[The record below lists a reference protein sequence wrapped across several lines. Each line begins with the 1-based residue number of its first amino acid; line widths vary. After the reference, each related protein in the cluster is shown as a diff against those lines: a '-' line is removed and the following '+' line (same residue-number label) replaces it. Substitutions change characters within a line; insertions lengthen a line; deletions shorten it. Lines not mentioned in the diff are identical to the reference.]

1 MRGWM
6 LAALLAV
13 LPLPSAWAAAGDVT
27 VADQS
32 SAAYR
37 QPLPGLTAAERDLF
51 SQGRTL
57 FDRPWVLAP
66 AGGRL
71 HDPATLVGL
80 GPVYNDISC
89 LGCHVGNGGGGAPA
103 GPDVPMHGML
113 VRLSLPLPG
122 PHGGPRPLPAYG
134 DQLNDHAVPGVPA
147 EGQARLV
154 YTLRTV
160 VLAGGQRVALRV
172 PHLKV
177 GDLHFGPLGA
187 GALFS
192 PRIAQPVYG
201 GGLLEA
207 IPAPALEAA
216 AARQRAE
223 GGPVRGRVNQVW
235 DIALGRSVP
244 GRFGWKANQPSLAQQ
259 AAGAANGDMG
269 LTSPLFPDKNC
280 RAAQTACQGAR
291 RGPQPDLTAARLR
304 ALATYLRGLAV
315 PARRGA
321 QAPAVLR
328 GERLF
333 SGLGCASCHQPTWK
347 TGDGAALA
355 ALSGQTIHPYSDLLL
370 HDMGPGL
377 ADGRPDFQASGRD
390 WRTPPLWGIGLARRI
405 NADAGFLHDGR
416 ARSLLEAVLW
426 HGGEADTARAAFAAL
441 SKGDRDD
448 VLAFLSSL

>member
-1 MRGWM
+1 MRRWILAAV
-6 LAALLAV
+6 LAAL
-13 LPLPSAWAAAGDVT
+13 PLPPAWAAAGAPT

-32 SAAYR
+32 IAAYL
-37 QPLPGLTAAERDLF
+37 QPLSGLSPAERDLF
-51 SQGRTL
+51 DQGRTL
-57 FDRPWVLAP
+57 FDRPWVMAP
-66 AGGRL
+66 KAGRL

-89 LGCHVGNGGGGAPA
+89 LGCHVRNGGGGAPD
-103 GPDVPMHGML
+103 GPGIAMHGML
-113 VRLSLPLPG
+113 VRLSLPGPG
-122 PHGGPRPLPAYG
+122 PHGGPLPLPAYG
-134 DQLNDHAVPGVPA
+134 DQLNDHAVPGVTA
-147 EGQARLV
+147 EGQARLSYIV
-154 YTLRTV
+154 RTV
-160 VLAGGQRVALRV
+160 VLAGGQRAGLRV

-177 GDLHFGPLGA
+177 SDLGFGPLGA
-187 GALFS
+187 KALFS

-207 IPAPALEAA
+207 IPAQAVADY
-216 AARQRAE
+216 AARQRAQ

-235 DIALGRSVP
+235 DIALGRTVP

-280 RAAQTACQGAR
+280 RAAQTACLGAR
-291 RGPQPDLTAARLR
+291 RGPQPDLTAARLQ
-304 ALATYLRGLAV
+304 ALTTYLRGLAV

-333 SGLGCASCHQPTWK
+333 GALGCAECHRPTWK
-347 TGDGAALA
+347 TGKTAALA
-355 ALSGQTIHPYSDLLL
+355 ALAGQTIHPYSDLLL

-390 WRTPPLWGIGLARRI
+390 WRTPPLWGLGLARRV
-405 NADAGFLHDGR
+405 NAAAGFLHDGR
-416 ARSLLEAVLW
+416 ARSPLEAVLW
-426 HGGEADTARAAFAAL
+426 HGGEAGAAQAAFIAL
-441 SKGDRDD
+441 PKGDRDD
-448 VLAFLSSL
+448 VLAFLNSL